1 MTEALKIG
9 IEAVNRWLFYGW
21 NYEMVNVE
29 VPDFVNGG
37 SKTVHIPQF
46 LAEAKWTCNLP
57 HMIEKWNNACQP
69 RNPDAYLVKFYAN
82 LDGDNRKILLEWV
95 LQNYT
100 DEKKLF

>member
-1 MTEALKIG
+1 ML
-9 IEAVNRWLFYGW
+9 V
-21 NYEMVNVE
+21 
-29 VPDFVNGG
+29 
-37 SKTVHIPQF
+37 S
-46 LAEAKWTCNLP
+46 
-57 HMIEKWNNACQP
+57 P

>member
-1 MTEALKIG
+1 
-9 IEAVNRWLFYGW
+9 
-21 NYEMVNVE
+21 MVNVE

>member
-9 IEAVNRWLFYGW
+9 IEAVNRWLFHGW
-21 NYEMVNVE
+21 NYETIRVE
-29 VPDFVNGG
+29 VGNYNGG
-37 SKTVHIPQF
+37 TKTVDIPQF

-57 HMIEKWNNACQP
+57 HMIEKWNNACRS
-69 RNPDAYLVKFYAN
+69 RNPDAYLVKFYSM